1 MSEGSTTV
9 LEKKRVPGEGLRM
22 MLSQR
27 VNFPKPIRV
36 YNPRTGFMEEKTM
49 LDVLFDASIPE
60 EQYSVYEGFSPGR
73 DAKDRILLLLASLGY
88 SYPTTAVSEAT
99 GVPHSFTSRL
109 LWELKR
115 DGLIDGAFSSGSY
128 VNGDVWPYRYGP
140 IREAYWM
147 LASGGAAK
155 AGELMRLKVVPLA
168 PPHEEVLKEKAEHPW
183 FTMQQAER
191 VVRERMEETARKVK
205 AIREKRARGEELL
218 AEELKVIYGE
228 RVVSEE
234 IRREREQAEMAYIEG
249 RAPVLKVYDEA
260 GAQAEKA
267 YKEAVAQAREVY
279 RMATAQAWMAYGE
292 DGAPTWKVYEE
303 ATAPAR
309 KAFVEAVAQ
318 ARKAYEETVAQAE
331 MPWDAAGRRAEE
343 ARKKYDERKS

>member
-1 MSEGSTTV
+1 M

-27 VNFPKPIRV
+27 VNFPKPIRA

-73 DAKDRILLLLASLGY
+73 DAKDRIILLLAALGY

-99 GVPHSFTSRL
+99 GVAHSTTCRL

-115 DGLIDGAFSSGSY
+115 DGLLEGAFSSGSY

-147 LASGGAAK
+147 LAPGGAAK
-155 AGELMRLKVVPLA
+155 AGELMRLRVTPLA
-168 PPHEEVLKEKAEHPW
+168 PPREEVLKEKAEHPW
-183 FTMQQAER
+183 LTLQQAER
-191 VVRERMEETARKVK
+191 VAREHAEETARKVQ
-205 AIREKRARGEELL
+205 AIREKRGRGEELS

-234 IRREREQAEMAYIEG
+234 MRKEQ
-249 RAPVLKVYDEA
+249 EA
-260 GAQAEKA
+260 AEK
-267 YKEAVAQAREVY
+267 
-279 RMATAQAWMAYGE
+279 
-292 DGAPTWKVYEE
+292 
-303 ATAPAR
+303 
-309 KAFVEAVAQ
+309 
-318 ARKAYEETVAQAE
+318 
-331 MPWDAAGRRAEE
+331 PWDAAGRRAEE
-343 ARKKYDERKS
+343 ARKKYDEKKS